1 MRISDW
7 SSDVCSSD
15 LLVAERLGQSFR
27 LDHLAAEALGCLD
40 DDLRLARR
48 AVGLLF
54 HQFVKGA
61 DTGLALGLPRVRGL
75 ANPFQ
80 PLVNGLLRASLSPLF
95 LRPGLGL
102 RLQTRALIDLSEH
115 TPAPAAPTTPTN
127 HTEQ

>member
-40 DDLRLARR
+40 NDLRLARR

-54 HQFVKGA
+54 HQFVKGS
-61 DTGLALGLPRVRGL
+61 DTGLALGLPRLRGL

-80 PLVNGLLRASLSPLF
+80 LLVNGLLAARFFALF
-95 LRPGLGL
+95 LRHAFGL
-102 RLQTRALIDLSEH
+102 RLQPRAVIALERNRSAEH
-115 TPAPAAPTTPTN
+115 TSALHSLMP
-127 HTEQ
+127 

>member
-61 DTGLALGLPRVRGL
+61 DTGLALGLPRLRGL

-80 PLVNGLLRASLSPLF
+80 FLVNGLLTARFQIGRASC
-95 LRPGLGL
+95 RERGC
-102 RLQTRALIDLSEH
+102 QYV
-115 TPAPAAPTTPTN
+115 
-127 HTEQ
+127 

>member
-15 LLVAERLGQSFR
+15 LLVAERLGQSLG

-40 DDLRLARR
+40 NDLRLARR

-54 HQFVKGA
+54 HQFVKGS
-61 DTGLALGLPRVRGL
+61 DTGLALGLPRLRGL

-80 PLVNGLLRASLSPLF
+80 LLVNGLLAARFFALF
-95 LRPGLGL
+95 LRHAFGT
-102 RLQTRALIDLSEH
+102 RLPPLPVFSSYPNS
-115 TPAPAAPTTPTN
+115 PAPVNP
-127 HTEQ
+127 H